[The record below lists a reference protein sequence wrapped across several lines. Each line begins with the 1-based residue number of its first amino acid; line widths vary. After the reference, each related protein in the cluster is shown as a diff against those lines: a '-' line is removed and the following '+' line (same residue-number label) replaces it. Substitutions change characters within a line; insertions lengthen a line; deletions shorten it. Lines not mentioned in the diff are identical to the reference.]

1 MTGPATAQAP
11 ERSVAAALR
20 QAIAMGIDRLDAQLL
35 LLHALGQGSQGR
47 AWLLAHDTDTL
58 PAQNAAQFEQAL
70 TRRAQGEPLA
80 YITGR
85 QGFYGLD
92 LSVNA
97 SVLVPRADTETLVDW
112 ALELLP
118 ATSEC
123 SLDVLDLGT
132 GSGAI
137 ALAIKSHRPWV
148 NMQALDSNQAALA
161 VANQNAAQ
169 LGLQIELKLGNWL
182 EGVGER
188 YHLILANPPYIAEAD
203 HHLAALRHEPL
214 QALSA
219 GADGLADLRR
229 IIVQAAGCLHAGGWL
244 LLEHGHTQ
252 ARSVG
257 DLLVLAGFSGV
268 ASRRDLAGIERCTG
282 AQLGRDQN

>member
-1 MTGPATAQAP
+1 M
-11 ERSVAAALR
+11 
-20 QAIAMGIDRLDAQLL
+20 
-35 LLHALGQGSQGR
+35 
-47 AWLLAHDTDTL
+47 
-58 PAQNAAQFEQAL
+58 
-70 TRRAQGEPLA
+70 
-80 YITGR
+80 
-85 QGFYGLD
+85 
-92 LSVNA
+92 
-97 SVLVPRADTETLVDW
+97 
-112 ALELLP
+112 
-118 ATSEC
+118 
-123 SLDVLDLGT
+123 
-132 GSGAI
+132 
-137 ALAIKSHRPWV
+137 
-148 NMQALDSNQAALA
+148 
-161 VANQNAAQ
+161 
-169 LGLQIELKLGNWL
+169 QIELKLGNWL

>member
-1 MTGPATAQAP
+1 
-11 ERSVAAALR
+11 
-20 QAIAMGIDRLDAQLL
+20 MGIDRLDAQLL

-58 PAQNAAQFEQAL
+58 AAQNAAQFEQAL

-118 ATSEC
+118 PTSER

-137 ALAIKSHRPWV
+137 ALAIKAHRPWV
-148 NMQALDSNQAALA
+148 NIQALDSSQAALA
-161 VANQNAAQ
+161 VAGQNAAQ

-203 HHLAALRHEPL
+203 HHLAALIHEPL

-257 DLLVLAGFSGV
+257 DLLALAGFSSV

-282 AQLGRDQN
+282 AQLSRNQN

>member
-1 MTGPATAQAP
+1 
-11 ERSVAAALR
+11 
-20 QAIAMGIDRLDAQLL
+20 MGIDRLDAQLL

-118 ATSEC
+118 PTSEH

-137 ALAIKSHRPWV
+137 ALAIKAHRPWV
-148 NMQALDSNQAALA
+148 NMQALDSSQAALA
-161 VANQNAAQ
+161 VAGQNAAQ

-188 YHLILANPPYIAEAD
+188 
-203 HHLAALRHEPL
+203 
-214 QALSA
+214 S
-219 GADGLADLRR
+219 
-229 IIVQAAGCLHAGGWL
+229 
-244 LLEHGHTQ
+244 T
-252 ARSVG
+252 
-257 DLLVLAGFSGV
+257 
-268 ASRRDLAGIERCTG
+268 
-282 AQLGRDQN
+282 